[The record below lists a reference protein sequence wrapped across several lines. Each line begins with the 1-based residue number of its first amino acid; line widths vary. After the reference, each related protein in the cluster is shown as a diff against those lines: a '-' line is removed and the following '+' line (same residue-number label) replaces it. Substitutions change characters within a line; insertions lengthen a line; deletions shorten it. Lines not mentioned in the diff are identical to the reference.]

1 MWGADWVWVY
11 IKMGGRGEPHPISH
25 VLLPALVT
33 QEVSWKLSYGGKS
46 HTASSDPAHSN
57 TTLYIPAFLPLPPCH
72 PPSKQPLDRKVS
84 GSSSLMRRFS
94 GHSSTEPRA
103 SPAAAPRFVSP
114 ARGSPGLSGNHVSD
128 YMGNETRAL
137 FVCASD

>member
-11 IKMGGRGEPHPISH
+11 IKMDGRGEGHPISH
-25 VLLPALVT
+25 VLLPAIMT
-33 QEVSWKLSYGGKS
+33 QGMRWKRSYGGKS
-46 HTASSDPAHSN
+46 CTASPN
-57 TTLYIPAFLPLPPCH
+57 LLTQTQPLYSCLSPT
-72 PPSKQPLDRKVS
+72 PSKQPLAKKVL

-94 GHSSTEPRA
+94 GHSSTEPSA
-103 SPAAAPRFVSP
+103 SPATAPRFVSP

-137 FVCASD
+137 FVCGSD